1 MLPPLP
7 RPLHG
12 VICNI
17 ITLSPM
23 KMTLLSTLNIARYLM
38 CGENLIWF
46 VFTENS
52 PPHSSTAT
60 TKHGVTKKKKRKR
73 RKAKEKLKTDNSCLS
88 TLKAI

>member
-1 MLPPLP
+1 MLTLPLP

-23 KMTLLSTLNIARYLM
+23 KMTLLSSLNIVRYLM
-38 CGENLIWF
+38 CSENLIWF

-52 PPHSSTAT
+52 PTHSSTAT
-60 TKHGVTKKKKRKR
+60 TKHGVTRKRKR
-73 RKAKEKLKTDNSCLS
+73 KRQKAKKS
-88 TLKAI
+88 